1 MLDNLDNKQKK
12 IVIILTLFGT
22 LKVVSVYGIY
32 NMVFGQ
38 LSSIV
43 KTTFMQAPQSSFG
56 RLFHS
61 DRYKFEDAFEL
72 YEFILSFILFV
83 ICSIALVM
91 ILPFVSLYT
100 NGVDDVSYVDIKLPV
115 LFTLIL
121 SILLYS
127 LVF

>member
-1 MLDNLDNKQKK
+1 M
-12 IVIILTLFGT
+12 
-22 LKVVSVYGIY
+22 YGIY

-43 KTTFMQAPQSSFG
+43 QTTFMQAPQSSFG

-61 DRYKFEDAFEL
+61 DRNKFEDAFEL

-100 NGVDDVSYVDIKLPV
+100 NGVDDVSYVDKKLPV